1 MDVKVKVNR
10 KKNIA
15 VTHLSFILLILLDM
29 IYNCMMCLTLCY
41 LAFEK
46 DWWATLLLIPFCLLS
61 PSLKTTDDKE
71 DEDGE

>member
-29 IYNCMMCLTLCY
+29 IYN
-41 LAFEK
+41 
-46 DWWATLLLIPFCLLS
+46 
-61 PSLKTTDDKE
+61 
-71 DEDGE
+71 